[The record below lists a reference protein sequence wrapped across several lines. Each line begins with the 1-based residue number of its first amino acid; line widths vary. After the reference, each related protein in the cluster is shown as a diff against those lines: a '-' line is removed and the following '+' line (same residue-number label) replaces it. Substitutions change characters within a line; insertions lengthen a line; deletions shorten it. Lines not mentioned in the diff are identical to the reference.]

1 MRKWFLILFP
11 SHLIS
16 ILAAGMYKSLL
27 ARPGLELWSLPICT
41 CNPPLRCM
49 RWKFQ
54 NEICC
59 HLLSL
64 KEYIRGFHPLY
75 NKLLVAVHFSRI
87 QDRYILILKK
97 ERRDM
102 IIMCQV
108 LCLWLHEVGIS
119 CFD

>member
-1 MRKWFLILFP
+1 MRKWFLIPFP

-16 ILAAGMYKSLL
+16 ILEAEMYKSLL
-27 ARPGLELWSLPICT
+27 ARPGLELWSLSICT

-54 NEICC
+54 NDICC

-75 NKLLVAVHFSRI
+75 KKLLVASTSLGYKIKTFTHP
-87 QDRYILILKK
+87 K
-97 ERRDM
+97 ERNDM

-108 LCLWLHEVGIS
+108 L
-119 CFD
+119 